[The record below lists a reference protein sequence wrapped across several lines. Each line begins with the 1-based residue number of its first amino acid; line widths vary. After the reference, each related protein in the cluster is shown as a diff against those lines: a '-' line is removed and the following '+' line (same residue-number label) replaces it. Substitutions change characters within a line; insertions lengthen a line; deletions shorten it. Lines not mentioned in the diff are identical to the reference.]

1 VSYQEHERRFEL
13 FGSEVRL
20 LIGPPVNASLS
31 PPEIAA
37 VEVEAFLRVCH
48 RTLTRFAPESELCGL
63 NADPSPRRRVSTLLA
78 MAVHAGVWAARRTG
92 GLVDPTLVA
101 DLERVGYAHSRA
113 GLRPAPLAEAIAA
126 TPSRRAA
133 HPDPRSSW
141 PQIDVDLAA
150 RIVSRPPGV
159 RLDTGGIGKGL
170 AADLA
175 SSRLAGYELHVVD
188 AGGDL
193 RIGGERAMPRLV
205 EVEHPLGGPPIG
217 FSLTAGAVATSGI
230 ATRLWRTDGGF
241 AHHLLDPSTGDPAW
255 TGVIQ
260 ATAVA
265 QTALG
270 AETLSKAAFL
280 SGLDG
285 GRDVLAGAGGAL
297 VLDDGTVE
305 VVGPLRELVDR
316 REAAERAA

>member
-1 VSYQEHERRFEL
+1 
-13 FGSEVRL
+13 
-20 LIGPPVNASLS
+20 
-31 PPEIAA
+31 
-37 VEVEAFLRVCH
+37 
-48 RTLTRFAPESELCGL
+48 
-63 NADPSPRRRVSTLLA
+63 
-78 MAVHAGVWAARRTG
+78 
-92 GLVDPTLVA
+92 
-101 DLERVGYAHSRA
+101 
-113 GLRPAPLAEAIAA
+113 
-126 TPSRRAA
+126 
-133 HPDPRSSW
+133 
-141 PQIDVDLAA
+141 
-150 RIVSRPPGV
+150 
-159 RLDTGGIGKGL
+159 
-170 AADLA
+170 
-175 SSRLAGYELHVVD
+175 
-188 AGGDL
+188 
-193 RIGGERAMPRLV
+193 MPRLV